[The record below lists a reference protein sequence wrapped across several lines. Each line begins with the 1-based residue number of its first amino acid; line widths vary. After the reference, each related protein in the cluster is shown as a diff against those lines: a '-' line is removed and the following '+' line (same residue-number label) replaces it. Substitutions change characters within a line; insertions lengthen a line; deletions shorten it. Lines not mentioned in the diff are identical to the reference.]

1 MVPSRRRRI
10 PMMARNV
17 VVLPAPLRPSRV
29 TVSPSRMSRSTPWR
43 TWLSPYQA
51 LRPRTSRS
59 GALLMLGSHIGFAH
73 PRIGAD
79 GLVGP
84 VGQNLSAGQDGDAVA
99 QVGHHVEI
107 VLDHQHGAVPSDAPD
122 KVGDSADI
130 LVTHAGHGLVEQQH
144 R

>member
-1 MVPSRRRRI
+1 MEPSRRRRI

-79 GLVGP
+79 GLVGS
-84 VGQNLSAGQDGDAVA
+84 VGQDLAAGENGDAVA

-107 VLDHQHGAVPSDAPD
+107 VLHHQHGAVAGDAPD
-122 KVGDSADI
+122 EIRDAADI
-130 LVTHAGHGLVEQQH
+130 LMPHAGHGLVEQ
-144 R
+144 